1 MLDRGQMLNN
11 IQSLLRT
18 VNYFYLILFDKQ
30 IMLYDNILWRLTGNH
45 ILVQI
50 ALIPIRAAFSIS
62 LFQ

>member
-30 IMLYDNILWRLTGNH
+30 IMLYDNIL
-45 ILVQI
+45 
-50 ALIPIRAAFSIS
+50 
-62 LFQ
+62 